1 MRRVPLPRS
10 GASPLLDRL
19 APALRSGLVTRLV
32 LVAFRAWAAAVSRG
46 RPDDA
51 LRRLLAAEDWLFARI
66 DVLAIELDGGVHAKH
81 RLIGYHRFF
90 IERVGRDE
98 RVLDVGCGKGE
109 LAHDIAVSSGARVTG
124 IDLSEEALAFARSRF
139 AEAGLDF
146 VQADALTYVPDEP
159 FDVVVLS
166 NVLEHIAERPQLLR
180 RLAEVT
186 QASRIL
192 IRVPLLERDWLVALR
207 SDLGLWHYGDPTHE
221 TEYTVEQFHEE
232 LAEAGLAAEELQQRW
247 GEIWAVARPAR

>member
-1 MRRVPLPRS
+1 V
-10 GASPLLDRL
+10 AV
-19 APALRSGLVTRLV
+19 A
-32 LVAFRAWAAAVSRG
+32 AFRAWVAAVSRG

-51 LRRLLAAEDWLFARI
+51 LRRLLAVEDWLFARI
-66 DVLAIELDGGVHAKH
+66 DLLAIDLDEGVHAKH

-90 IERVGRDE
+90 VERVTRDE

-109 LAHDIAVSSGARVTG
+109 LAHDVAVSTGARVTG
-124 IDLSEEALAFARSRF
+124 IDFNADVLAFARSRF
-139 AEAGLDF
+139 GDGAVDF
-146 VQADALTYVPDEP
+146 VQADALAYEPDAP

-166 NVLEHIAERPQLLR
+166 NVLEHIAERPHLLR
-180 RLAEVT
+180 RLLDVT
-186 QASRIL
+186 RAARFL

-207 SDLGLWHYGDPTHE
+207 RDLGLWHYGDPTHE

-232 LAEAGLAAEELQQRW
+232 LAEAGLAVDELQVRW